1 MIRPL
6 PELKRSFE
14 FVLKKYN
21 RTKDYRYIC
30 DQLKA
35 IRQDLTV
42 MFLYLYKHF
51 FYIKHSKY
59 YLIKVQMIQN
69 EFTIEV
75 YETHARIAIK
85 NVNFLLYKKFKYRLF
100 A

>member
-1 MIRPL
+1 MVRPL
-6 PELKRSFE
+6 S
-14 FVLKKYN
+14 VLKKSFNFVLDKYGKTN
-21 RTKDYRYIC
+21 DYRYIC

-42 MFLYLYKHF
+42 Q
-51 FYIKHSKY
+51 
-59 YLIKVQMIQN
+59 VIQN

-85 NVNFLLYKKFKYRLF
+85 NVGLLFNILF
-100 A
+100 

>member
-6 PELKRSFE
+6 HVLKRSLDY
-14 FVLKKYN
+14 VLLKYS
-21 RTKDYRYIC
+21 RTNDYRYIC

-42 MFLYLYKHF
+42 Q
-51 FYIKHSKY
+51 
-59 YLIKVQMIQN
+59 VIQN
-69 EFTIEV
+69 DFTIQV

-85 NVNFLLYKKFKYRLF
+85 NVVIQNFLFVNN
-100 A
+100 